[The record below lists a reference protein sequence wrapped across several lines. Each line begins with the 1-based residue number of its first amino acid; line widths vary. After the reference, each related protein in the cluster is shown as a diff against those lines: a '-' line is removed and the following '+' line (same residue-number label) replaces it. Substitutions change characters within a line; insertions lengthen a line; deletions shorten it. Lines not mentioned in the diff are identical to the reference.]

1 MQHGIFARLRSAL
14 LASAVAGLALA
25 AAPAP
30 AAPPPAA
37 APAAAP
43 PTTDWS
49 NVETVIVRPDVPGPV
64 LWRVANG
71 TSEVWILATVSPV
84 PKNLQW
90 DSHGIATVMKGS
102 NVLLLP
108 PSASVGV
115 VEGLWFYMW
124 HMDTLEEPDGTT
136 LESTLPAPL
145 RARFVAA
152 RARAQQD
159 PDRYDKYLPAVGALM
174 LESDFFKATDLS
186 YKEPQ
191 RTVESIASHAGVP
204 SHVIA
209 TYPAMDIIHDVP
221 LMSPEAHRKCMED
234 ALSDI
239 DTITAHG
246 AAAAQAWATGDL
258 AGIKANY
265 FETRLDSCLSQN
277 AAYAALRQRAIG
289 DEVNA
294 ITGALK
300 KPGKAFA
307 VIPMGFFLRKGGVL
321 DRLEAA
327 GLTVTAPE

>member
-14 LASAVAGLALA
+14 LASAVAGLALGA
-25 AAPAP
+25 AP
-30 AAPPPAA
+30 AAPP
-37 APAAAP
+37 P

-64 LWRVANG
+64 LWHVQKDN
-71 TSEVWILATVSPV
+71 SEVWILATVTPV

-90 DSHGIATVMKGS
+90 DSRGIASVMKGS

-108 PSASVGV
+108 PSASVGI

-136 LESTLPAPL
+136 LESTLSAPL
-145 RARFVAA
+145 RARFIAA

-159 PDRYDKYLPAVGALM
+159 ADRYDKYLPAVGALM
-174 LESDFFKATDLS
+174 LEGDFFKATDLS

-221 LMSPEAHRKCMED
+221 KMSPEAHRICMED

-246 AAAAQAWATGDL
+246 RAAAEAWAAGDL

-265 FETRLDSCLSQN
+265 FETRLDSCMSQN
-277 AAYAALRQRAIG
+277 AAYLALRQRAIG
-289 DEVNA
+289 DEVDA
-294 ITGALK
+294 IVGALK

-321 DRLEAA
+321 DRLQAA